1 MPNQLANSKR
11 RQSLAESTIVLEALA
26 EIARTDKTTVSDL
39 IRKAVRETVRQRVSD
54 PALARRLQSMAERL
68 APTVPKNFRSAAQV
82 ARFKRAQRDHDHLLL
97 ELELTKPEDVQ
108 AKNSL
113 TKSRQSV
120 RILNFATA
128 HA

>member
-39 IRKAVRETVRQRVSD
+39 IRKAVRDTVRQRLSD
-54 PALARRLQSMAERL
+54 PVLARRLQSMAERL

-97 ELELTKPEDVQ
+97 ELDLIKPADVQ
-108 AKNSL
+108 ARNSL
-113 TKSRQSV
+113 TPSPQSV
-120 RILNFATA
+120 RVLNFATA